1 MNLKFDTDT
10 TLVVFRL
17 LKAHQCT
24 LALSVWVAVQQILQ
38 GHLLKAGECLPLRGS
53 TGGFEGETR
62 VEDISNQLTA
72 CVCKCIHEKW
82 IELKFDI

>member
-1 MNLKFDTDT
+1 MPSERFLKFDTDT
-10 TLVVFRL
+10 TFVVFRL

-24 LALSVWVAVQQILQ
+24 SALSVWVAVEQVLQ
-38 GHLLKAGECLPLRGS
+38 GHLLKAVEFLPLRGS

-72 CVCKCIHEKW
+72 SVCKCRHGKGV
-82 IELKFDI
+82 

>member
-1 MNLKFDTDT
+1 M
-10 TLVVFRL
+10 
-17 LKAHQCT
+17 ASYPS
-24 LALSVWVAVQQILQ
+24 ALSVWVAVQQVLQ
-38 GHLLKAGECLPLRGS
+38 GHLLKAGEFLPLRGS

-72 CVCKCIHEKW
+72 GVCKCIHEKW